1 MDDDPNGRLT
11 PAEGQLMLSLFARY
25 RKHDLDQFDFWRI
38 TPPGGDDVYVDVSYG
53 MPFSTNP
60 RDAYR
65 KVWPPLPEA

>member
-1 MDDDPNGRLT
+1 
-11 PAEGQLMLSLFARY
+11 
-25 RKHDLDQFDFWRI
+25 
-38 TPPGGDDVYVDVSYG
+38 VSYG